1 MIEHWKRIVYLISAI
16 QVGAGITI
24 IGVIS
29 FIPLFLG
36 DIGVSDQ
43 GEAAFWAGLI
53 SGITPLMICFTAPYW
68 TTKANQWGPRKP
80 MMVLLAMLSLSVGL
94 SSLATS
100 PVQLFL
106 LRMVQ
111 GFVGGFVPIGLAI
124 ITMIVPEK
132 HLAWGMGLYQA
143 SMVMGV
149 VFGPLIGG
157 LAADLLGYRAP
168 FLVFSALAFMCF
180 LGVAFLMPNI
190 QHKHKIDRGTSQ
202 LSLIKYFLSIPKVRL
217 LVFMQFLCNFG
228 ITGIGPIL
236 PLYIKHYMDVD
247 EAFVATIVGIV
258 IFLAGLFSALASLSI
273 GRLTKRMG
281 MPQILVSATI
291 GVGVFFIMQYLMP
304 NIWGLGAFR
313 ALAGFAMGFIMPT
326 ANTLISQNVPVER
339 RSIVFGVVSSVSI
352 LGNVAGPFCSG
363 LIAKEFGYA
372 AVFWSTAFAFF
383 ISAYMIHSRFSKSQD
398 VTEF

>member
-132 HLAWGMGLYQA
+132 HVAWGMGLYQA
-143 SMVMGV
+143 
-149 VFGPLIGG
+149 
-157 LAADLLGYRAP
+157 A
-168 FLVFSALAFMCF
+168 
-180 LGVAFLMPNI
+180 
-190 QHKHKIDRGTSQ
+190 
-202 LSLIKYFLSIPKVRL
+202 
-217 LVFMQFLCNFG
+217 
-228 ITGIGPIL
+228 
-236 PLYIKHYMDVD
+236 
-247 EAFVATIVGIV
+247 
-258 IFLAGLFSALASLSI
+258 
-273 GRLTKRMG
+273 
-281 MPQILVSATI
+281 
-291 GVGVFFIMQYLMP
+291 
-304 NIWGLGAFR
+304 
-313 ALAGFAMGFIMPT
+313 
-326 ANTLISQNVPVER
+326 
-339 RSIVFGVVSSVSI
+339 
-352 LGNVAGPFCSG
+352 
-363 LIAKEFGYA
+363 
-372 AVFWSTAFAFF
+372 
-383 ISAYMIHSRFSKSQD
+383 
-398 VTEF
+398 